1 MWKLISYYKNLL
13 IDKEK
18 KILLFVFILSVI
30 ASLIETFSIGI
41 IPIYL
46 LSIID
51 LESIINFS
59 PDFLK
64 KYILLINDE
73 IKIIFYSS
81 IIILSFL

>member
-41 IPIYL
+41 IPNL
-46 LSIID
+46 L
-51 LESIINFS
+51 IIN
-59 PDFLK
+59 
-64 KYILLINDE
+64 N
-73 IKIIFYSS
+73 
-81 IIILSFL
+81 